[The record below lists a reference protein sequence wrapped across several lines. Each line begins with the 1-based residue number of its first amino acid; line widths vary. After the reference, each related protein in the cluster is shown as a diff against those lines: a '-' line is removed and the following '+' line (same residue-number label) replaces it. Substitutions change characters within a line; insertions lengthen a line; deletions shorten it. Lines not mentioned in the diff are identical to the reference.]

1 MILDK
6 ITKLGVAVAVLGLG
20 ILVACSDGDNNVASS
35 FSETNTGKPVEKV
48 GTLADLGASE
58 TRKLIEQND
67 LESCNSRAKKSHL
80 AKEAFDADTNVTIG
94 VAMACETIYALNM
107 DTRAQVVDVEGKPV
121 AGATV
126 YKGSCDFDYERCRY
140 VTDEN
145 GYFYMD
151 GEMYLTLE
159 PTGLNVEFETLQLH
173 VLSADTS
180 LGANVFSSF
189 ASADVVNV
197 DGKQYAELKQIV
209 LEPVYTAKLYFDS
222 LFVEID
228 EKMNEEDKT
237 DIEEFNHRL
246 TEMIDGEDLVE
257 ICAEKEGGWPSANYY
272 DNKED
277 VFHHYDEEEGAFPL
291 HMYPCQKVT
300 KEDYKNGYV
309 VLFGLPEGKFQA
321 LVSGWWSYEKYF
333 PQIVV
338 KP

>member
-1 MILDK
+1 MILNK
-6 ITKLGVAVAVLGLG
+6 ILKICAVLAVPSLGLFA
-20 ILVACSDGDNNVASS
+20 ACSSEDNVASS
-35 FSETNTGKPVEKV
+35 FSETNTGKPVEKI
-48 GTLADLGASE
+48 GTLADISTSE
-58 TRKLIEQND
+58 VRKIIDNNK
-67 LESCNSRAKKSHL
+67 LESCGSKAKKAAL
-80 AKEAFDADTNVTIG
+80 AKEADDADTNG
-94 VAMACETIYALNM
+94 VLTAQWACEKLYALHM
-107 DTRAQVVDVEGKPV
+107 DTRVQVVDIEGKPV
-121 AGATV
+121 AGAFV
-126 YKGSCDFDYERCRY
+126 YKGLCNFDYERCRY

-309 VLFGLPEGKFQA
+309 TLFGLPEGKFQA

>member
-1 MILDK
+1 MTMILNK
-6 ITKLGVAVAVLGLG
+6 ITTMVVVPAMLGLG
-20 ILVACSDGDNNVASS
+20 MLAACSDGDNNVASS

-48 GTLADLGASE
+48 GSLADMSASE
-58 TRKLIEQND
+58 VRKIIDNNK
-67 LESCNSRAKKSHL
+67 LESCGSKVKKAAL
-80 AKEAFDADTNVTIG
+80 AKEADDADTNG
-94 VAMACETIYALNM
+94 VIVAQPVCETIYALNM
-107 DTRAQVVDVEGKPV
+107 DTRAQVVDVKGKPV
-121 AGATV
+121 AGAFV
-126 YKGSCDFDYERCRY
+126 YKGLCNYDYEWCQY

-159 PTGLNVEFETLQLH
+159 PTSLKVEFETLQLH

-189 ASADVVNV
+189 AIADVVNV

-209 LEPVYTAKLYFDS
+209 LEPVYTIKLYFDS

-246 TEMIDGEDLVE
+246 TEMIDDEDLVE

-277 VFHHYDEEEGAFPL
+277 VFHHYDEEEGGFPSYY
-291 HMYPCQKVT
+291 YPCQKVT
-300 KEDYKNGYV
+300 EEDYENGYV
-309 VLFGLPEGKFQA
+309 VLFGLPEGKYTLEISHIGSA
-321 LVSGWWSYEKYF
+321 LPSVE
-333 PQIVV
+333 V
-338 KP
+338 KKP

>member
-1 MILDK
+1 
-6 ITKLGVAVAVLGLG
+6 
-20 ILVACSDGDNNVASS
+20 
-35 FSETNTGKPVEKV
+35 
-48 GTLADLGASE
+48 
-58 TRKLIEQND
+58 
-67 LESCNSRAKKSHL
+67 LESCGSKAKKAAL
-80 AKEAFDADTNVTIG
+80 AKEADDADTNG
-94 VAMACETIYALNM
+94 VLTAQWACEKLYALHM
-107 DTRAQVVDVEGKPV
+107 DTRVQVVDIEGKPV
-121 AGATV
+121 AGAFV
-126 YKGSCDFDYERCRY
+126 YKGLCNFDYERCRY

-277 VFHHYDEEEGAFPL
+277 VFHHYEEEEGAFPL